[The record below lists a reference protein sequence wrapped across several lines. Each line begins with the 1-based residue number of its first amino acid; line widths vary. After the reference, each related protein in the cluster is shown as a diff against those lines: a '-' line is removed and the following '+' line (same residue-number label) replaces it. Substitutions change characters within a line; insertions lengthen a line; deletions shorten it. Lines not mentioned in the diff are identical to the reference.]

1 MNREEKSATIQ
12 EIAAQI
18 EASEAIFAVD
28 YRGISV
34 PQAAE
39 LRSKLREAD
48 ASFRIVKNRL
58 TKLAADKA
66 GEDRL
71 TELLQGPTAL
81 TFVRGDTAMA
91 AKAISTF
98 NKEHEVLTYK
108 GGFMDVTTLDEDS
121 FKSIARLPSRDVLN
135 GQFAGIVAS
144 PLTGLVRGLGSMIQ
158 GLALQLGQI
167 AEQGLVSGEA
177 PAAAPAEEAEA
188 ADAEASTE
196 EAPAEEPKAEADAA
210 PAEEEPEDGDDPD
223 AGDSVGGTAPE
234 EALTTGGGGGSPAE
248 AGPASGA
255 ADADD
260 TSGEDSKEEEE

>member
-34 PQAAE
+34 SQAAE

-58 TKLAADKA
+58 TKIAAEKA
-66 GEDRL
+66 GEERL
-71 TELLQGPTAL
+71 AELLQGPTAL
-81 TFVRGDTAMA
+81 TFVRGDTAQA

-108 GGFMDVTTLDEDS
+108 GGFMDATALDVDS
-121 FKSIARLPSRDVLN
+121 FKSIARLPTRDVLN

-158 GLALQLGQI
+158 GLASQLGQI
-167 AEQGLVSGEA
+167 AEQGLVTGEA
-177 PAAAPAEEAEA
+177 PPAAPAGPVADEDSSSSGAAGEEPSSAPPADEAEA
-188 ADAEASTE
+188 DSPESEGAEEPEAGDEPVAEA
-196 EAPAEEPKAEADAA
+196 EAPAEDEAPTDEA
-210 PAEEEPEDGDDPD
+210 PDETSDD
-223 AGDSVGGTAPE
+223 E
-234 EALTTGGGGGSPAE
+234 
-248 AGPASGA
+248 
-255 ADADD
+255 
-260 TSGEDSKEEEE
+260 TSDQDSKEEEG